1 MTELH
6 KPDVRKANICP
17 PCPPTATAWEK
28 CVYWLGIGL
37 GSGLPKRA
45 AGTWGT
51 VGGLI
56 VAIPMLWLGFWGFLA
71 VTIVGCLVGSYI
83 CGKTSDLMG
92 VHDDPHIVFDE
103 WVGMWIA
110 LLWVSYKAFPNFG
123 DLASYIIIAYIP
135 SYNANHLINVF
146 LEDFLTM
153 LVLPFVLFRFFD
165 IIKPFPIKWVD
176 KNVSGGFGILIDDL
190 LAGIMALILYI
201 LSIYFIII
209 FFTID

>member
-17 PCPPTATAWEK
+17 PCPPTASAWEK
-28 CVYWLGIGL
+28 GVYWLGIGL

-56 VAIPMLWLGFWGFLA
+56 VAIAMLSLGFWGFL
-71 VTIVGCLVGSYI
+71 VITIVGCLVGSYI

-103 WVGMWIA
+103 WVGMWVSLLPIVWLHFYDDA
-110 LLWVSYKAFPNFG
+110 LLRGHHISLSLLYFAAFV
-123 DLASYIIIAYIP
+123 A
-135 SYNANHLINVF
+135 
-146 LEDFLTM
+146 
-153 LVLPFVLFRFFD
+153 FRFFD

-176 KNVSGGFGILIDDL
+176 KNVAGGFGILIDDI
-190 LAGIMALILYI
+190 LAGIMAAIVLMAFVMLLIN
-201 LSIYFIII
+201 FVE
-209 FFTID
+209 